1 MNAINSVSDF
11 LWSPPMVIYMLIIS
25 VILFF
30 KSKMYRFFLPSK
42 LKYFLSC
49 KPENNTEKNQS
60 QIKTFFT
67 SVGSTIGTGSVIG
80 SVCAYS
86 IGGAGS
92 LVYMCIASIVCA
104 SLCFCENILG
114 AKYFCKNK
122 ICGAMGYIK
131 EISPFMAAA
140 YAVLTVFS
148 SLGMGN
154 SVQVNAI
161 SESASE
167 CRISKFLTAGIILA
181 IMLFLTLFG
190 IKGVFNFAGIL
201 VPVLAVGFMAGCI
214 YIIADSHNLFNSIAV
229 CLKNAF
235 DLKSVS
241 GGVVGTAI
249 SVGVRRGIF
258 STECGLGSTV
268 SVHSQS
274 CEGKPCVVQGI
285 WAVIES
291 FFDTFAV
298 TAFTFMAVVCSRTDS
313 NLPPM
318 KMLAVTFE
326 NHLGKF
332 GFYFIYICI
341 ILFALVSVSGWYCI
355 GLIGWKYI
363 FKDKLIW
370 LYGILYS
377 ATACISCFLSM
388 QAVWGIA
395 DIFNGFMMIINS
407 SCLLLLAGNVSE
419 QTEEEYKLS
428 VSSSKAE
435 K

>member
-1 MNAINSVSDF
+1 MNIINSVSNF
-11 LWSPPMVIYMLIIS
+11 LWSTPMVIYMLIIS

-30 KSKMYRFFLPSK
+30 KSKMYRFFMPSG
-42 LKYFLSC
+42 LKYFLNY
-49 KPENNTEKNQS
+49 KNNNNINSQS

-67 SVGSTIGTGSVIG
+67 SIGSTIGTGSVIG

-114 AKYFCKNK
+114 AKYFGKNK

-131 EISPFMAAA
+131 EISPFMATI

-154 SVQVNAI
+154 SVQVNTIAG
-161 SESASE
+161 SAYE
-167 CRISKFLTAGIILA
+167 CRISKFLTAGIILG
-181 IMLFLTLFG
+181 IMLFLTVFG
-190 IKGVFNFAGIL
+190 IKGVFNFASVL
-201 VPVLAVGFMAGCI
+201 VPLLSVGFLAGCI
-214 YIIADSHNLFNSIAV
+214 YIIACSHNLGESILI
-229 CLKNAF
+229 CFKQAF
-235 DLKSVS
+235 GLKSLG

-268 SVHSQS
+268 SVHSQC
-274 CEGKPCVVQGI
+274 CEGKPCATQGI

-298 TAFTFMAVVCSRTDS
+298 TMFTFMAVVCDRIDS

-318 KMLAVTFE
+318 KMLATAFE

-332 GFYFIYICI
+332 GYYFIYICI

-363 FKDKLIW
+363 FKGRFVG

-377 ATACISCFLSM
+377 AVACASCFLSM

-407 SCLLLLAGNVSE
+407 SCLLLLAGKISGQME
-419 QTEEEYKLS
+419 QEYIEYKMLS
-428 VSSSKAE
+428 TK
-435 K
+435 KH